1 MEPFRQALGLVDSP
15 RRMFQISEAHVT
27 EAEYEAATIF
37 HSVVYG
43 PDGLTQWLGP
53 MWAMVQ
59 DPRFTDIDLCFYR
72 ARAAVFGGNA
82 SVGVQRVTEDN
93 VIDMGSSA
101 EGGALA
107 EYATIIGEGRHFVK
121 ILGASEARCVK
132 DWLDDSIWRL
142 IERECPNYKNRKG
155 EWNHEAKALYQLLKK
170 DLLGLIADYT
180 PHELCADF
188 IKLDTREVVGDQA
201 QEWGEEGAPI
211 VHVEVDSLERS
222 IAFRNQIRITA
233 YRVMKN
239 TPGME
244 ELLQEPLTST
254 EHDLLLQLIFKIP
267 YRELYRLPMEVRNF
281 MSSHGVGT
289 IPLEERERTQVEIA
303 KTSAADIAKKVE
315 SGEIEVIRTPI
326 TDDDDEGLNEEEK
339 RARVLLSN
347 PVLMDMFQ
355 IATAAERRGNPAAIL
370 LLEKLLDEKQEL
382 TDEDAEQ
389 VRGLLQGSVGVSTV
403 HGSFGEGPANIKVI
417 NPTEENT

>member
-1 MEPFRQALGLVDSP
+1 
-15 RRMFQISEAHVT
+15 MFQISEAHVT

-43 PDGLTQWLGP
+43 PDGLTRWLGP

-59 DPRFTDIDLCFYR
+59 DPRFTDIDMCFYR
-72 ARAAVFGGNA
+72 ERAAVFGGNA
-82 SVGVQRVTEDN
+82 SVGVQHVTEDN

-121 ILGASEARCVK
+121 VVGKDEAHKVK
-132 DWLDDSIWRL
+132 DWDDTRIWNL
-142 IERECPNYKNRKG
+142 IEQQCPNYKNRKG
-155 EWNHEAKALYQLLKK
+155 QWNHEAKVLYQLLKK

-188 IKLDTREVVGDQA
+188 IKLDTREVVSDPA

-222 IAFRNQIRITA
+222 LAFRNQIRITA

-244 ELLQEPLTST
+244 ELLQEPLTLT
-254 EHDLLLQLIFKIP
+254 EHDQLLQLIFKIP

-281 MSSHGVGT
+281 MKSHGIGT
-289 IPLEERERTQVEIA
+289 IPLEERERIQIEAA
-303 KTSAADIAKKVE
+303 KTEAADIARKVE
-315 SGEIEVIRTPI
+315 TGEIEVIRTPI
-326 TDDDDEGLNEEEK
+326 ADDNDEGLNEEEK
-339 RARVLLSN
+339 RARILLSN

-355 IATAAERRGNPAAIL
+355 IATAAEKRGNPSAIR

-382 TDEDAEQ
+382 TDDDAEQ
-389 VRGLLQGSVGVSTV
+389 VRSLLQGNVGVSTV
-403 HGSFGEGPANIKVI
+403 HESFGDAPADAEVI
-417 NPTEENT
+417 NPSEENT